1 VQLPSSPPNNS
12 NRNRLISRAFYDP
25 IIDQL
30 IEARKQ
36 RGITQVEL
44 DDIIECAEKLVSKW
58 ECRERYPSSHYL
70 ALWASALGLRFN
82 LEPDE

>member
-1 VQLPSSPPNNS
+1 MQSPSSPPNS

-25 IIDQL
+25 IIDEL
-30 IEARKQ
+30 IVVRKQ
-36 RGITQVEL
+36 RGLTQVEL

-58 ECRERYPSSHYL
+58 ECRERYPSAHSL
-70 ALWASALGLRFN
+70 ALWAGALGLRFT